1 MRLAWIF
8 ALAACGSSPPPPAA
22 STPPPAATPPQA
34 AAPAASSLAGEA
46 RCRQA
51 MQHIDQLSIPPN
63 LDPETA
69 QSRLQAIEQAREA
82 GILRGDQTP
91 DCIERWTNAVVDCV
105 LAGSDKATANACI
118 PAEASR

>member
-1 MRLAWIF
+1 MRHGWIF
-8 ALAACGSSPPPPAA
+8 TLAACGSSPSPPAA
-22 STPPPAATPPQA
+22 SPPPPAATPPPT

-51 MQHIDQLSIPPN
+51 LQHIDQLSIPPN

-69 QSRLQAIEQAREA
+69 QARLQAVEQAREA
-82 GILRGDQTP
+82 GILNGDETP
-91 DCIERWTNAVVDCV
+91 DCIKRWTNAVVDCV